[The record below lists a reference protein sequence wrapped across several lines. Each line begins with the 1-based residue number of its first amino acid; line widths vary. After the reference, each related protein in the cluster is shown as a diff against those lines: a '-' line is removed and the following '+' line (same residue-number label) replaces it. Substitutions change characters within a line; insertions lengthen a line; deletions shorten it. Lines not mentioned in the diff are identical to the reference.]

1 MAKKEID
8 KFFSPRS
15 DFFKIPSESERIL
28 KEIYTTNKL
37 NKKRTQ
43 KWLYSSIIFSG
54 LSFVLG
60 FTGGFILANR
70 NNQQLPAGTIIIS

>member
-37 NKKRTQ
+37 NKQRTKR
-43 KWLYSSIIFSG
+43 WLYSSIVFAG
-54 LSFVLG
+54 LSFVMGLG
-60 FTGGFILANR
+60 GGYILANR
-70 NNQQLPAGTIIIS
+70 NNQTRSTDTLIIT